1 MRHLI
6 RSIIGVMFAVTSL
19 ISIKHFVEQAQ
30 IFEKIRE
37 GQEVLKQVNDDV
49 EDIKKFAEESGMI
62 SEAKKD
68 FSYFA
73 SIMSDLIE
81 HTEIG
86 RRAHFSGLDA
96 IRGLRDYADKI
107 IKRKDKAKVNDK
119 RASLEKVRLVHIADG
134 DTVTVVAGDGLEYRV
149 RLIGIDTPE
158 SVNTD
163 EAKNNEYGLMASEH
177 TKNILDGTKE
187 LYLEYDK
194 EDIDKYGRLLAYVWL
209 SKDQSSINNMLN
221 ARILSDGYAID
232 MGYEP
237 NDKYAKEF
245 KAIRN
250 EADKNCRGLWA
261 YDEYRAL
268 VGEEK

>member
-1 MRHLI
+1 
-6 RSIIGVMFAVTSL
+6 
-19 ISIKHFVEQAQ
+19 
-30 IFEKIRE
+30 
-37 GQEVLKQVNDDV
+37 
-49 EDIKKFAEESGMI
+49 
-62 SEAKKD
+62 
-68 FSYFA
+68 
-73 SIMSDLIE
+73 
-81 HTEIG
+81 
-86 RRAHFSGLDA
+86 
-96 IRGLRDYADKI
+96 
-107 IKRKDKAKVNDK
+107 
-119 RASLEKVRLVHIADG
+119 
-134 DTVTVVAGDGLEYRV
+134 
-149 RLIGIDTPE
+149 
-158 SVNTD
+158 
-163 EAKNNEYGLMASEH
+163 MASEH

-250 EADKNCRGLWA
+250 EANKNCRGLWA